1 MNTDNIE
8 IEINPEY
15 TMHKVRD
22 NGINL
27 SNEEIDI
34 LKEYNIDYMNFHSL
48 NELIMELDELY
59 DETGDDIINNL
70 LDRLSER
77 DYYEN
82 YNK

>member
-1 MNTDNIE
+1 MNTDSIE
-8 IEINPEY
+8 IEINPDY
-15 TMHKVRD
+15 TMHKVRE

>member
-8 IEINPEY
+8 IEINPDY
-15 TMHKVRD
+15 TMHKVRE

>member
-8 IEINPEY
+8 IEINPDY